1 MVTWTSDTGKM
12 KMDRLKDK
20 VAIITGA
27 LGGQGQ
33 VAVARFHAEGAR
45 VLASDLAAQANGDV
59 SRLVTKHPGEVAYV
73 GGDVCEESVREA
85 IIAAATDKFDGI
97 DILYNNHGI
106 MVGKPFL
113 DTTVEELD
121 KLLAVNLRAP
131 FLLSQLAAREMIKRG
146 GGVIIHNSSV
156 GGIVGFPSM
165 AAYGASKG
173 GLAQLARSMATDL
186 AVHNIR
192 VNAIC
197 PGVVDTQMPRRYLAD
212 LEDKEAA
219 IREMESMHLLKRLA
233 APVEIVNVALFLA
246 SSEASFMTGAVI
258 PVDGGLTAI

>member
-1 MVTWTSDTGKM
+1 
-12 KMDRLKDK
+12 MDRLKDK

-33 VAVARFHAEGAR
+33 VAVARFLAEGAR
-45 VLASDLAAQANGDV
+45 VLASDLAVQADGEV
-59 SRLVTKHPGEVAYV
+59 ARLLTQHPDDVAYV
-73 GGDVCEESVREA
+73 GGDVCNDAVREA
-85 IIAAATDKFDGI
+85 IVDSATGKFGGI

-106 MVGKPFL
+106 MLGKPFL
-113 DTTVEELD
+113 DTSVQELD

-131 FLLSQLAAREMIKRG
+131 FVLSQLAAREMVKRG
-146 GGVIIHNSSV
+146 AGTIIHNSSV

-165 AAYGASKG
+165 AAYGAAKG

-186 AVHNIR
+186 AEYNIR

-197 PGVVDTQMPRRYLAD
+197 PGVVDTPMPRRYLED
-212 LEDKEAA
+212 IEDKDAAFAAMEA
-219 IREMESMHLLKRLA
+219 MHLLKRLA
-233 APVEIVNVALFLA
+233 TPEEIVNVAVFLA
-246 SSEASFMTGAVI
+246 SDEASFMTGAVI